1 MAVEATAV
9 AAAEVQARLVK
20 ITVAEAVLTATTVG
34 TTNSIIVKP
43 TIMNLNLNHNLTRQL
58 Q

>member
-1 MAVEATAV
+1 MEATAV
-9 AAAEVQARLVK
+9 AAAEVQARLIVK
-20 ITVAEAVLTATTVG
+20 TTVAEAALTATTVG